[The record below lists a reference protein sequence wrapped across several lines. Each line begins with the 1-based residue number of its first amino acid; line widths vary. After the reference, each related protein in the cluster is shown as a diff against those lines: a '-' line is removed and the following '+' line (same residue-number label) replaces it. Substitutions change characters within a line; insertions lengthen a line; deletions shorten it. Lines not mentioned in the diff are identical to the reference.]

1 MRKRTGIGLLG
12 RKGEVLGGLAIRLGT
27 TGSFVGKQNLI
38 ATVEAAVTIPAPPMS
53 DEPKVAEAEE
63 LLKETSGSPPTRKTL
78 IEKLDNWD
86 DWASWDEFY
95 RTYSGFVFHV
105 ARKTGLSD
113 DEAND
118 VVQETFIGVAKNLQK
133 KKFDTSLGSFKS
145 FLLNQARWRIL
156 DQFRRRKKQ
165 QSREANLYA
174 GEEAEE
180 RRTAPIDRCAD
191 PNGVALEKLWEK
203 EWQDKVMDI
212 ALRRVR
218 ALVSPRQFQIFSCYV
233 LKGWSPERVKKELG
247 VNAAQVYLA
256 KHRVGR
262 ILKREAAKLAE
273 MEQ

>member
-1 MRKRTGIGLLG
+1 MEDDIPKNIPDDIV
-12 RKGEVLGGLAIRLGT
+12 K
-27 TGSFVGKQNLI
+27 
-38 ATVEAAVTIPAPPMS
+38 EA
-53 DEPKVAEAEE
+53 
-63 LLKETSGSPPTRKTL
+63 SGSLPTRKTL
-78 IEKLDNWD
+78 IERLDNWS
-86 DWASWDEFY
+86 DWSSWDEFY

-105 ARKTGLSD
+105 ARKSGLSD
-113 DEAND
+113 DESSD

-165 QSREANLYA
+165 QSREANLHLD
-174 GEEAEE
+174 ETDD
-180 RRTAPIDRCAD
+180 RRTAPIERCAD
-191 PNGVALEKLWEK
+191 PNGMALEKLWDK
-203 EWQDKVMDI
+203 EWQDQVMDI

-262 ILKREAAKLAE
+262 ILKREAARLSAADQE
-273 MEQ
+273 

>member
-1 MRKRTGIGLLG
+1 MADEDPKSPNEEQIL
-12 RKGEVLGGLAIRLGT
+12 
-27 TGSFVGKQNLI
+27 KQ
-38 ATVEAAVTIPAPPMS
+38 
-53 DEPKVAEAEE
+53 
-63 LLKETSGSPPTRKTL
+63 LKESGSPPTRKTL
-78 IEKLDNWD
+78 IERLDNWD

-95 RTYSGFVFHV
+95 RTYSNFVFHV
-105 ARKTGLSD
+105 ARKAGLSD
-113 DEAND
+113 DEAGD

-165 QSREANLYA
+165 QDREANLYA
-174 GEEAEE
+174 GEEPEE

-191 PNGVALEKLWEK
+191 PNGVALEKLWER
-203 EWQDKVMDI
+203 EWQDKIMDI
-212 ALRRVR
+212 ALRRVK

-273 MEQ
+273 AEE

>member
-1 MRKRTGIGLLG
+1 MEDPL
-12 RKGEVLGGLAIRLGT
+12 
-27 TGSFVGKQNLI
+27 
-38 ATVEAAVTIPAPPMS
+38 
-53 DEPKVAEAEE
+53 PKDITEE
-63 LLKETSGSPPTRKTL
+63 LVKEASGTLPTRKTL
-78 IEKLDNWD
+78 IERLDNWS
-86 DWASWDEFY
+86 DWSSWDEFY

-105 ARKTGLSD
+105 ARKSGLSD

-174 GEEAEE
+174 DETDE

-191 PNGVALEKLWEK
+191 PNGMVLEKLWDQ
-203 EWQDKVMDI
+203 EWQEKVMDL
-212 ALRRVR
+212 ALRRVK
-218 ALVSPRQFQIFSCYV
+218 AIVSPRQYQIFSSYV
-233 LKGWSPERVKKELG
+233 LKGWSPERVKKELV

-256 KHRVGR
+256 KHRVGA
-262 ILKREAAKLAE
+262 LVKKEVQALE
-273 MEQ
+273 HTML

>member
-1 MRKRTGIGLLG
+1 MTPR
-12 RKGEVLGGLAIRLGT
+12 
-27 TGSFVGKQNLI
+27 
-38 ATVEAAVTIPAPPMS
+38 MS
-53 DEPKVAEAEE
+53 DLPNVAETEQ

-174 GEEAEE
+174 DETDE

-203 EWQDKVMDI
+203 EWQDKVMDL

-233 LKGWSPERVKKELG
+233 IKGWSPERVKKELG

-262 ILKREAAKLAE
+262 ILKREAAKLSE
-273 MEQ
+273 VEQ